1 MTVTLNIDDEVVER
15 ARKVTEDRGTSLD
28 VIIGAFLQE
37 IVTDDM
43 SIEEVLAKLER
54 QANGRK
60 WSRRDLY
67 RY

>member
-1 MTVTLNIDDEVVER
+1 MVTLNIDDEVVER

-37 IVTDDM
+37 IATDDM
-43 SIEEVLAKLER
+43 SIEDVMDKRER

>member
-1 MTVTLNIDDEVVER
+1 MVTLNIDDEVVEQ
-15 ARKVTEDRGTSLD
+15 ARKVAEDRGASLD

-37 IVTDDM
+37 IATDDT
-43 SIEEVLAKLER
+43 SIEHVMGKLER
-54 QANGRK
+54 QADGRG